1 MASLSITTVIAIAAF
16 LYLLFG
22 MALAVGT
29 QGSFSQ
35 LASELRWLLLVAL
48 WSQVLLLPQMLDMT
62 PQGWQW
68 MPVLGI
74 FAVAVC
80 GGASLFNKEDN
91 LTHMIAAAVA
101 FVCLVGWVML
111 INQRCLMPLIVCA
124 VAGRENPI
132 WRIET
137 GMVASVYTV
146 MIDI

>member
-1 MASLSITTVIAIAAF
+1 MIATTYIAIAAF
-16 LYLLFG
+16 LVLILG
-22 MALAVGT
+22 MALTAGT
-29 QGSFSQ
+29 LGSFSK
-35 LASELRWLLLVAL
+35 LAKQWRWLLLAAL

-74 FAVAVC
+74 FAVAIC

-111 INQRCLMPLIVCA
+111 LNSRCLMPLVVCIM
-124 VAGRENPI
+124 AGRENPI

-137 GMVASVYTV
+137 GMVASVYTL
-146 MIDI
+146 MIL

>member
-1 MASLSITTVIAIAAF
+1 MAAFSITTVMAIAVF
-16 LYLLFG
+16 LVLLFS
-22 MALAVGT
+22 MAMTVGT
-29 QGSFSQ
+29 QGSISK
-35 LASELRWLLLVAL
+35 LAKQWRWLLLVAL

-74 FAVAVC
+74 FAVAIC

-91 LTHMIAAAVA
+91 LVHMIAAAVA

-111 INQRCLMPLIVCA
+111 INSRCLMPLVVCA
-124 VAGRENPI
+124 LAGRENPI

-137 GMVASVYTV
+137 GMVASVYTL
-146 MIDI
+146 MIL

>member
-1 MASLSITTVIAIAAF
+1 MAAFSITTVMAIAVF
-16 LYLLFG
+16 LVLLFS
-22 MALAVGT
+22 MAMTVGT
-29 QGSFSQ
+29 QGSISK
-35 LASELRWLLLVAL
+35 LAERWRWLLLVAL

-74 FAVAVC
+74 FAIAIC

-91 LTHMIAAAVA
+91 LVHMIAAAVA

-111 INQRCLMPLIVCA
+111 INSRCLMPLVVCA
-124 VAGRENPI
+124 LAGRENPI

-137 GMVASVYTV
+137 GLVASVYTL
-146 MIDI
+146 MIL